1 MDHSPTGSSVHG
13 ISQASILEWV
23 AISLSRGSSQ
33 LRIEPGS
40 PTLAGRFFTTVPP
53 GRPTLLITCCIFCS
67 QCEVC
72 SPIFSQFCSCTHL
85 QLLQSPQGILIFH
98 EQPSNLPLLLK
109 QPLHSHAPAG
119 TNLELVTTTTSENFS
134 KKGISSLSL
143 QSECS
148 QGKNAYSSSP
158 YPHPYLM
165 VFPLAAPLPRRL
177 CISPYTCLGP
187 SSPQ

>member
-1 MDHSPTGSSVHG
+1 M
-13 ISQASILEWV
+13 
-23 AISLSRGSSQ
+23 
-33 LRIEPGS
+33 
-40 PTLAGRFFTTVPP
+40 PP
-53 GRPTLLITCCIFCS
+53 ARPTLLITSLCIFGS
-67 QCEVC
+67 QCGLHT
-72 SPIFSQFCSCTHL
+72 PIFSQFYSCPHL
-85 QLLQSPQGILIFH
+85 LWLLGSPQGILIFH

-134 KKGISSLSL
+134 KKGISSLFW
-143 QSECS
+143 QSKCS

-165 VFPLAAPLPRRL
+165 VFPPAAPLPRRP